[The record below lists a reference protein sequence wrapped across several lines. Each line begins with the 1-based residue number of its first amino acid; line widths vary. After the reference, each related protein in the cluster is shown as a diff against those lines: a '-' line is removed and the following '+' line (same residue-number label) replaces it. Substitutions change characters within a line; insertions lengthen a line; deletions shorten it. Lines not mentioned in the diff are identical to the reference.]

1 MVLKFN
7 KLLKFNLAVLMFTH
21 HVRGSDLT
29 MKSPSRASGG
39 TIDARRGARGKTRD
53 LGIFER
59 GCIGCGSHWLGE
71 RLVARGCL
79 GGQGEAVPCVPLGLR
94 GVCVEVQVHRL
105 CALLLLPALQRN
117 VTTSTRT
124 STRTRRTPSPSSK
137 DEEALGDPISPR
149 RWRIGGLLGGALC
162 GRLFV
167 GQQAQHAGLVH

>member
-1 MVLKFN
+1 M
-7 KLLKFNLAVLMFTH
+7 
-21 HVRGSDLT
+21 
-29 MKSPSRASGG
+29 
-39 TIDARRGARGKTRD
+39 
-53 LGIFER
+53 
-59 GCIGCGSHWLGE
+59 
-71 RLVARGCL
+71 
-79 GGQGEAVPCVPLGLR
+79 PCVPLGLR

-105 CALLLLPALQRN
+105 CALLVLPALQRN